1 VVSTLLENALAFEIV
16 ISGGTLMKAV
26 SAIRPPASL
35 CWSTCLGL
43 GALLGLAI
51 MGQSAPAF
59 AEPPESTEV
68 NPYVSKVVASYNIRF
83 NGIGIGDIKFWS
95 NLTAKQYTLTAKA
108 SISVLLGMAL
118 DWKGAT
124 SSSGSVT
131 AKGPQPT
138 NYNLTWEASDKR
150 EQIEL
155 RFTNNTVQ
163 EVLVNPPKAPKLG
176 RVPIT
181 EEHLRDVVDP
191 LSAIVLLSRVSAKK
205 SGAEACER
213 RLPIFDG
220 KMRYDLIFSHKA
232 TKQLNSEGG
241 YKGPAYVCRVKFVP
255 IAGHRPGRKEDAMT
269 GSENIEVWL
278 VPLPETHLV
287 APYYVSIPTAA
298 GTASMTSERF
308 DIETPARGRKHSVVF

>member
-1 VVSTLLENALAFEIV
+1 
-16 ISGGTLMKAV
+16 MKAV
-26 SAIRPPASL
+26 RAIRPPASL
-35 CWSTCLGL
+35 CWSVCLGL

-51 MGQSAPAF
+51 VGPSAPTPAF
-59 AEPPESTEV
+59 AEPPENAEL
-68 NPYVSKVVASYNIRF
+68 NPYVSKVIASYNIRF

-95 NLTAKQYTLTAKA
+95 DLGAKRYTLSAKA
-108 SISVLLGMAL
+108 SVSVLLGMAF
-118 DWKGAT
+118 DWKGST

-131 AKGPQPT
+131 AKGPVPA
-138 NYNLTWEASDKR
+138 NYNLSWETSDKS
-150 EQIEL
+150 EQVEL
-155 RFTNNTVQ
+155 RFTNNAVQ
-163 EVLVNPPKAPKLG
+163 EVLVNPPKLSKPG

-191 LSAIVLLSRVSAKK
+191 LSAIILLSRASAKK

-220 KMRYDLIFSHKA
+220 KMRYDLIFSYKG

-241 YKGPAYVCRVKFVP
+241 YNGPTYICRVKFVP
-255 IAGHRPGRKEDAMT
+255 IAGHRPGRKEDAIS

-278 VPLPETHLV
+278 VPLPETRLV
-287 APYYVSIPTAA
+287 VPYYISIPTPA
-298 GTASMTSERF
+298 GSASLTSERF

>member
-1 VVSTLLENALAFEIV
+1 V
-16 ISGGTLMKAV
+16 ISGGSFMKAV

-35 CWSTCLGL
+35 RWSACLRL

-51 MGQSAPAF
+51 VGPSVPAF
-59 AEPPESTEV
+59 AEPPENADI
-68 NPYVSKVVASYNIRF
+68 NPYVSKVTATYNIAF

-95 NLTAKQYTLTAKA
+95 NMTTKQYTLTAKA
-108 SISVLLGMAL
+108 SISVLLGMAM
-118 DWKGAT
+118 DWKGST

-131 AKGPQPT
+131 AKGPQPV
-138 NYNLTWEASDKR
+138 NYNLSWESSDKS
-150 EQIEL
+150 EQVEL

-163 EVLVNPPKAPKLG
+163 EVLVNPPKALKPG
-176 RVPIT
+176 RIPIT

-191 LSAIVLLSRVSAKK
+191 MSAVVLLSRVSAKK
-205 SGAEACER
+205 GGAEACER

-220 KMRYDLIFSHKA
+220 KMRYDLIFSYKG
-232 TKQLNSEGG
+232 TRQLNKEG
-241 YKGPAYVCRVKFVP
+241 YNGPAYVCRVKFVP

-287 APYYVSIPTAA
+287 APYYVSIPTPA
-298 GTASMTSERF
+298 GSASMTSERF
-308 DIETPARGRKHSVVF
+308 DIETPARGRKRSVVF